1 MTINEPDDAEEPTS
15 DLARQ
20 IVEHPLAAIAIA
32 AGAGACLALLLRS
45 ASRSNPMVASFARA
59 PDKLQGPSSL
69 QGLRD
74 SLIAAVDNLPER
86 ERLIDNARS
95 VKDMLVKQNDK
106 LR

>member
-1 MTINEPDDAEEPTS
+1 MTVNEPDDAKEPTS

-20 IVEHPLAAIAIA
+20 ITEHPLAAIAIA

-45 ASRSNPMVASFARA
+45 AVHSNPMEPSFARA
-59 PDKLQGPSSL
+59 PDKLQGRSSL

-95 VKDMLVKQNDK
+95 VKDILVKEYNK